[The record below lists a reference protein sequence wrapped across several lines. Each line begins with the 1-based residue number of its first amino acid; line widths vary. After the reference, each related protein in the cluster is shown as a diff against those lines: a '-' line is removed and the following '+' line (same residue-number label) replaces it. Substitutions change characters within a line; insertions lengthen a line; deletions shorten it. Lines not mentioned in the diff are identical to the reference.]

1 MAANNGASTAGT
13 LTGSVLRLFA
23 GNTTA
28 LETVVKQPLTSLPP
42 GVSQTSLTVQGP
54 MNKIPISSVV
64 NCGGNKYILVADG
77 VVKPKAAGSS
87 KGPAAAPISDILA
100 VLAPEASAE
109 EPMPAE
115 MPVDPIMVMTPMPA
129 EEPAEEPAVATVPTV
144 DVVPEPVP
152 AVALPPVT
160 PKPVVTAGASY
171 VKAAAVSAAALV
183 AAAFM

>member
-1 MAANNGASTAGT
+1 MASNNGASTAGT
-13 LTGSVLRLFA
+13 LTGSLLRLFA

-28 LETVVKQPLTSLPP
+28 LETVVKQPLMSLPQ
-42 GVSQTSLTVQGP
+42 GVSQTPLTVQGP

-77 VVKPKAAGSS
+77 VIKPKAAGST

-115 MPVDPIMVMTPMPA
+115 MPLDPIMVMTPM
-129 EEPAEEPAVATVPTV
+129 PAEEPAVATVPTV

-152 AVALPPVT
+152 AVALPPMT